1 MRKEEMMATIS
12 TYIKMMDQFSKPI
25 KRVRDR
31 VNKTIDVMGKLR
43 SAVERTAELNI
54 NTSNAHN
61 QLSVIQD
68 MIQGTKI
75 NITFNAGDVIR
86 EAQLVKD
93 LLEKHLNDIKANI
106 RVELPASL
114 TVLFTNIQRLVLK
127 LIAATRRMQGASGN
141 ISPVVNSQNANTN
154 ATNANN
160 PASKYSNLFAG
171 LNQMVQPIKSLF
183 GGMNKMLQPV
193 RSIFGGMNKMLQPVK
208 NLFSGMN
215 RMLQPVRSVFG
226 GMNRMLQPVRSVFGG
241 LNRMLQPVR
250 TSFGGLIKTLQAAK
264 SILGSGFKTM
274 FQGIKSK
281 LSGALPKLLPGT
293 SGSFLM
299 EKVAKPLVSTSI
311 GGAMKQ
317 QQTEDMFITKT
328 GSAELGKGMFEKFKS
343 EAIAAGQDVDQTLQS
358 SLSFLPEVQ
367 NVDQIS
373 QLNELSQR
381 MAAFD
386 ISGNGIEGAASALK
400 EALNGDASSLADS
413 LKMSPADMSSFKIED
428 LAQSGNVDG
437 LISAFD
443 QILEKQNMGKDAF
456 AVMMASPIKQVETLK
471 NNLNSALADSG
482 QQAVTAFMPLI
493 TMLNMAFQEGKFQ
506 PFFDLISGGLAL
518 VASVAAWAGQLIV
531 DNIDTVIN
539 ILIALGIMALVVG
552 ASMLI
557 SWIMAVWPILLL
569 IGVIVGLISLL
580 NYFGVSTE
588 QIVGFVGGLFM
599 ALVAFIWNPI
609 ALLWNII
616 VSFAEFLINVFI
628 DPVYAIQKLI
638 YDLAVEFG
646 GYMYNMIRSAED
658 FAGSFMST
666 ILSAING
673 VLSGINWLSSKLL
686 DLTGIDLGQVAL
698 FDESNVNAIS
708 DSFKSFIDQI
718 EEPVKSTGVVDFSGG
733 KAEQLNISDQFDTGY
748 NATSSAFSG
757 MGNAL
762 GKSTDFSSFG
772 NNTSIGSKGSMGDI
786 NSVGEV
792 GEVGKINDT
801 VDISSE
807 DLKMMRELAE
817 MKNIQNYVTLTP
829 SVSFGDTHVRNESDI
844 NTIVSK
850 ITQKLE
856 QDIASSANA
865 VYG

>member
-1 MRKEEMMATIS
+1 MATIS

-25 KRVRDR
+25 KSVRDK
-31 VNKTIDVMGKLR
+31 VNKTVVVMGKLR
-43 SAVERTAELNI
+43 TAVERPAKLNI
-54 NTSNAHN
+54 NTTNAHN
-61 QLSVIQD
+61 KLSVIQD

-75 NITFNAGDVIR
+75 NINFNAT
-86 EAQLVKD
+86 EAVHKARLLKD
-93 LLEKHLNDIKANI
+93 LLQKQLIDIKAYI

-114 TVLFTNIQRLVLK
+114 TVLFTNLQRLVLK
-127 LIAATRRMQGASGN
+127 LIASTRRMQGSVGD
-141 ISPVVNSQNANTN
+141 NSQKACCDTDQDK
-154 ATNANN
+154 N
-160 PASKYSNLFAG
+160 PVSKFKDLFDG
-171 LNQMVQPIKSLF
+171 LNQMFQPIKSIF

-193 RSIFGGMNKMLQPVK
+193 RSIFGGMNKMLQPVR
-208 NLFSGMN
+208 NLFSGMSKMLQPVRN
-215 RMLQPVRSVFG
+215 VFGGMNKMLQPVRSIFG
-226 GMNRMLQPVRSVFGG
+226 S

-250 TSFGGLIKTLQAAK
+250 TTFGGLIKTLQAAK
-264 SILGSGFKTM
+264 SILSSGFKTM
-274 FQGIKSK
+274 FQGVKSK
-281 LSGALPKLLPGT
+281 LSGALPKLLPGK

-299 EKVAKPLVSTSI
+299 EQVAKPLVSTSI

-317 QQTEDMFITKT
+317 QQTEDMFIAKT
-328 GSAELGKGMFEKFKS
+328 GSAEMGKGMFEKFKS
-343 EAIAAGQDVDQTLQS
+343 EALAAGQDVNQTLQS

-400 EALNGDASSLADS
+400 EALNGDASSLANS

-443 QILEKQNMGKDAF
+443 QMLEKQNMGKDAF
-456 AVMMASPIKQVETLK
+456 ATMMASPIKQVETLK
-471 NNLNSALADSG
+471 GNLNSALADSG

-493 TMLNMAFQEGKFQ
+493 TMLNTAFQEGKFQ

-539 ILIALGIMALVVG
+539 ILIALGIIALVVG

-609 ALLWNII
+609 ALLWNMI

-628 DPVYAIQKLI
+628 DPIYSIKKLI
-638 YDLAVEFG
+638 YDLAMEFG
-646 GYMYNMIRSAED
+646 GFMYNMILSAED

-673 VLSGINWLSSKLL
+673 VLGGFNKLSAGILK
-686 DLTGIDLGQVAL
+686 LTGIDLGQVAL
-698 FDESNVNAIS
+698 FDETNVNAIS
-708 DSFKSFIDQI
+708 DGFKNIMDQMQ
-718 EEPVKSTGVVDFSGG
+718 EPVKTKGTVDFSGG
-733 KAEQLNISDQFDTGY
+733 KASQLNMSDQFDKGFDV
-748 NATSSAFSG
+748 TSNAFSG
-757 MGNAL
+757 VGDAL

-772 NNTSIGSKGSMGDI
+772 NDPSKSSMSNIGGMGDI

-817 MKNIQNYVTLTP
+817 MKNIQNYVSLTP